1 LKQSYTMELISVHCK
16 PVFFHEYAL
25 SRLSAEGYRL
35 ACASNSIKETIDVM
49 LSKSNLLDY
58 MEVVL
63 SADDVK
69 QPKPSPEIYIKSME
83 QLSLLPHECLIVE
96 DNEKGIK
103 AAKESGGH
111 VMEIKDIDEVNITN
125 IKEKIKKIE
134 ARPIK

>member
-1 LKQSYTMELISVHCK
+1 
-16 PVFFHEYAL
+16 
-25 SRLSAEGYRL
+25 
-35 ACASNSIKETIDVM
+35 
-49 LSKSNLLDY
+49 
-58 MEVVL
+58 
-63 SADDVK
+63 
-69 QPKPSPEIYIKSME
+69 ME